1 MARSDLLVTNWCK
14 NVESLPANYIMPPE
28 KRATDFSSICKD
40 IPVLDLGQEAGHGRA
55 DLIAQIIKASQ
66 EFGAFQVH

>member
-1 MARSDLLVTNWCK
+1 MSRPDLLVTGWCK

-28 KRATDFSSICKD
+28 KRPSHFSISKE

-55 DLIAQIIKASQ
+55 DLIAQMIKAS
-66 EFGAFQVH
+66 EEYGVFQVH